1 MFHLTTT
8 TSRLY
13 SSRSATLLS
22 LVLASVPP
30 LSRLCLWNVTF
41 HLPLSLPLLFPPSFT
56 PSSCWL
62 GPSGTTEPCCTH
74 CTAQSLGSD
83 VPCTRSLL
91 PLFLFLPPSSCL
103 STLHLLQPAAKQ
115 TLPVPSIP
123 TGGWKSSLPEIAQI
137 IALQWYFFLV
147 SLAFF
152 FFCAS
157 LPLHLF
163 FSHSNHFFSSL
174 FKELVWFQSF
184 FWGERKEKRI
194 PLCIFVL
201 GGRGSQSNHFGLCWF
216 SRNVN
221 RSHRLSQRCGETG
234 ELSSFFWPDVAA
246 ATASPRRCQRTG
258 GGEGKE

>member
-152 FFCAS
+152 FFALLCPFICSFPIQTIFFLLFLKS
-157 LPLHLF
+157 LSDSRAF
-163 FSHSNHFFSSL
+163 F
-174 FKELVWFQSF
+174 
-184 FWGERKEKRI
+184 GEKEKKRE
-194 PLCIFVL
+194 F
-201 GGRGSQSNHFGLCWF
+201 
-216 SRNVN
+216 
-221 RSHRLSQRCGETG
+221 LSAF
-234 ELSSFFWPDVAA
+234 LSSE
-246 ATASPRRCQRTG
+246 G
-258 GGEGKE
+258 GGVRATTSVCVGFPEM